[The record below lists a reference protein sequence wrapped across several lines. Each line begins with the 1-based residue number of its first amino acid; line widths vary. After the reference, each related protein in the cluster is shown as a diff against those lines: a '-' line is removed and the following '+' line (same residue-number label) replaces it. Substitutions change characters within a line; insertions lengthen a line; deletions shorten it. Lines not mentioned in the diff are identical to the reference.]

1 LRNWKRLGEGY
12 PRESRARREVVGSK
26 ILSAAEILAAD
37 DLQTVDVEVPEWG
50 GVVRLRSL
58 TGEEIS
64 KIIDATSQRGADRA
78 LQIVALCAIDE
89 KGATLFTS
97 EQLADLQKK
106 NLKVLLRLQTA
117 AMRLNDLDA
126 GGEAEAK
133 ND

>member
-1 LRNWKRLGEGY
+1 M
-12 PRESRARREVVGSK
+12 GSK